1 MLNVT
6 QYHDV
11 NDVTRIFHCFSN
23 SWWQRGSLAGSKLSN
38 FMWIPGLWFQ
48 KDLSQAVSWKKGWE
62 PWREHSRLTCSLQ
75 KHILTQS
82 SNLTAKFFQISS
94 GSYGVL
100 YYSKISEHKFQKFSK
115 SASYNRSRVN
125 NNNFICTQHN
135 IIVINNISQQK
146 YRWVLAAPNNHRA
159 SLARSIWNYM
169 HGYSL
174 NFTTD

>member
-11 NDVTRIFHCFSN
+11 NDVTRIFYCFSN

-38 FMWIPGLWFQ
+38 FMWIPGYGFRKIYHKLFPG
-48 KDLSQAVSWKKGWE
+48 KKGWE
-62 PWREHSRLTCSLQ
+62 SWREHSRLTCSLQ

-115 SASYNRSRVN
+115 SASYNRTSAK
-125 NNNFICTQHN
+125 CEPSTADLKLH
-135 IIVINNISQQK
+135 
-146 YRWVLAAPNNHRA
+146 
-159 SLARSIWNYM
+159 ARLLPELYN
-169 HGYSL
+169 
-174 NFTTD
+174 